1 MDIQLS
7 EKFMKNVRLL
17 RHHSLHLYS
26 GSVIKD
32 KNILA
37 HVYLAKIVHN
47 IYIYKQVRLYNP

>member
-47 IYIYKQVRLYNP
+47 IYIYINR